1 MGMSYKKSCADFR
14 GIYCIYL
21 ANYSY
26 IADYMKIIMETM
38 NNELLGWL
46 GNWGLAEEGT
56 RWIARAGTVI
66 GMLLLAFVIDRVCR
80 KIVIPGIRRLTAKT
94 ESVWDDH
101 LLSDDVLLD
110 ACRLIFPITVYV
122 GVPLILQDYPA
133 FMDFVLKICLVYI
146 TIVSVKLVCTFI
158 SSLYAISNEH
168 EKLKNH
174 SLKGFYQMMKLV
186 AVCIGAI
193 IVISTLIDKSPV
205 AILTG
210 LGAGTAILMLVF
222 QDTIKGLVAGI
233 QLMANDMLRP
243 GDWITMPKYGADGD
257 VIEVTLT
264 TVKVRNWDKT
274 IITVPP
280 YALVNDSFQNW
291 RGMFD
296 IGGRR
301 VKRSI
306 NIDMNTVRFCTPE
319 ELEHYRKQPWM
330 EGFEATG
337 VEEVNLYIFRH
348 YLEYYLRHHP
358 KVSQDLIMTV
368 RQLQPTAQGMPV
380 ELYFFSA
387 DTAWL
392 KYEHLQ
398 AEVFDHV
405 LAMIHVF
412 GLKIFQSPAGTDLQS
427 LTDQYEK

>member
-1 MGMSYKKSCADFR
+1 MESFGNMMMEWLQRSGAL
-14 GIYCIYL
+14 L
-21 ANYSY
+21 A
-26 IADYMKIIMETM
+26 
-38 NNELLGWL
+38 
-46 GNWGLAEEGT
+46 
-56 RWIARAGTVI
+56 VI
-66 GMLLLAFVIDRVCR
+66 VVAFVIDIVCR
-80 KIVIPGIRRLTAKT
+80 RVIIPIIRKITSKT
-94 ESVWDDH
+94 DFSWDDY
-101 LLSDDVLLD
+101 LLNEQVLRN
-110 ACRLIFPITVYV
+110 ACMLVPPIFVYAVLPFVVPEEASFLPI
-122 GVPLILQDYPA
+122 
-133 FMDFVLKICLVYI
+133 VLKCCGIYI
-146 TIVSVKLVCTFI
+146 TIVAIMLVCSFI
-158 SSLYAISNEH
+158 SGIYQLTSEH

-174 SLKGFYQMMKLV
+174 SLKAVYQMLKLV
-186 AVCIGAI
+186 FICIGAI
-193 IVISTLIDKSPV
+193 IIISMLLDKNPI

-233 QLMANDMLRP
+233 QLMVNDMLRP
-243 GDWITMPKYGADGD
+243 GDWITVPKYGADGD
-257 VIEVTLT
+257 VLEVNLT

-274 IITVPP
+274 IVTVPP

-301 VKRSI
+301 IKRSI
-306 NIDMNTVRFCTPE
+306 NIDMNTVRFCTKE
-319 ELEHYRKQPWM
+319 EMDAYRQQPWM
-330 EGFEATG
+330 QDFEATG
-337 VEEVNLYIFRH
+337 QEEVNLYIFRH
-348 YLEYYLRHHP
+348 YLEHYLRNHP

-405 LAMIHVF
+405 LAMLHIF
-412 GLKIFQSPAGTDLQS
+412 DLKVFQSPTGLDFQKLN
-427 LTDQYEK
+427 